1 MTIGCARSM
10 GRYELMDDRYNYSD
24 ELYNCLGETY
34 ISVMTSYGDTD
45 LCANINTGYKQLS

>member
-1 MTIGCARSM
+1 M
-10 GRYELMDDRYNYSD
+10 GRYEWMDDRYNYYD
-24 ELYNCLGETY
+24 ELYNCLGDMY